1 MEYTERSP
9 LPAVC
14 LACQEPDCWEC
25 DHAGERWILPE
36 QDRRMLSRKLKE
48 QAIARY
54 QREIAAEV
62 KEEPSDGGTTKF
74 P

>member
-1 MEYTERSP
+1 MRMELMERNP

-25 DHAGERWILPE
+25 DHAGERWIISE
-36 QDRRMLSRKLKE
+36 QDRLLLDRKLKE

-54 QREIAAEV
+54 QRKLMA
-62 KEEPSDGGTTKF
+62 PSL
-74 P
+74 